1 MIALDRAFS
10 RPYIPHVES
19 IRIEQWFV
27 LGGLLLVAA
36 GIGSFTAR
44 LHQRFRRG
52 ADNPAGAENSQDT
65 MELRRSLRRMEQ
77 ENNALTLFFVTFPDL
92 IRQLQ
97 TDREKRHI
105 APLVIRLLEV
115 IFEPTQICVFYR
127 SAGKDSLK
135 LAESKGLHRAVE
147 EMGLRIKMSEGRI
160 GWVAQHQVVM
170 DSRDFSSAQDF
181 HGEEPGLTSRV
192 QIDLCAPMI
201 DPDDNRTMGVIT
213 VGGLGRYPRNDKKMI
228 KMAADLGSMGIK
240 NAEYHKRLQTLANE
254 DGLTKLYNKRFGR
267 DNLALCINA
276 AEKSNRSLSIYLCDI
291 DHFKN
296 YNDTNGHLAG
306 DEVLRQIGRLFHS
319 VIRADDFAV
328 RFGGEEFLVVFQE
341 TDKEGA
347 LMAAE
352 KIRRQ
357 VEGYPF
363 PFQDRQPGGNLTIS
377 GGVAAFRT
385 DAQNSTDLIR
395 LADEALYEAKRQ
407 GRNRVIAC
415 RTPYLS
421 ADGDPQA
428 TDLPSF
434 PT

>member
-1 MIALDRAFS
+1 
-10 RPYIPHVES
+10 VES
-19 IRIEQWFV
+19 LRIEQWLV
-27 LGGLLLVAA
+27 LGGLLLAA
-36 GIGSFTAR
+36 TGVGFLAAR
-44 LHQRFRRG
+44 LYSYFQS
-52 ADNPAGAENSQDT
+52 AGDKSAGTDKDQDSV
-65 MELRRSLRRMEQ
+65 ELRRALRRMEQ
-77 ENNALTLFFVTFPDL
+77 ENNAMTLFFVTVPDL

-97 TDREKRHI
+97 SNRDKRQI
-105 APLVIRLLEV
+105 APLMIRLLEV

-127 SAGKDSLK
+127 SVAKDSLK
-135 LAESKGLHRAVE
+135 LAASKGLHRAVE
-147 EMGLRIKMSEGRI
+147 DMGLRVNLSEGRI
-160 GWVAQHQVVM
+160 GWVAEHQVVM
-170 DSRDFSSAQDF
+170 DSRDFSSAQGF
-181 HGEEPGLTSRV
+181 RGEEPGLTSRI

-201 DPDDNRTMGVIT
+201 DPDDNRTIGIIT

-240 NAEYHKRLQTLANE
+240 NAEYHKRIQTLANE
-254 DGLTKLYNKRFGR
+254 DSLTKLYNKRFGR
-267 DNLALCINA
+267 DNLALFIND
-276 AEKSNRSLSIYLCDI
+276 AEKSNRALSIYLLDI

-306 DEVLRQIGRLFHS
+306 DEVLRQIGRLLLS

-363 PFQDRQPGGNLTIS
+363 PFQDRQPGGNLTVS

-421 ADGDPQA
+421 AEGD
-428 TDLPSF
+428 TFSDDLPSL

>member
-1 MIALDRAFS
+1 ML
-10 RPYIPHVES
+10 
-19 IRIEQWFV
+19 
-27 LGGLLLVAA
+27 A
-36 GIGSFTAR
+36 GMGFRWAR
-44 LHQRFRRG
+44 LHRTRRG
-52 ADNPAGAENSQDT
+52 ASDDATRTQDS
-65 MELRRSLRRMEQ
+65 MELRRALRRVEQ
-77 ENNALTLFFVTFPDL
+77 ENDSLTLFFVTLPDL
-92 IRQLQ
+92 IRQLNSNR
-97 TDREKRHI
+97 DKRHI
-105 APLVIRLLEV
+105 APLLIRLLEV

-127 SAGKDSLK
+127 SASEDGLK
-135 LAESKGLHRAVE
+135 LAASKGLHRAVE
-147 EMGLRIKMSEGRI
+147 DIGLQIGPSEGRI
-160 GWVAQHQVVM
+160 GWVAEHQIVM

-181 HGEEPGLTSRV
+181 HGEDPSLASRI
-192 QIDLCAPMI
+192 QIDLCAPMV
-201 DPDDNRTMGVIT
+201 DPDDNRTIGVVT

-240 NAEYHKRLQTLANE
+240 NAEYHKRIQNLANE
-254 DGLTKLYNKRFGR
+254 DSLTKLYNKRFGR
-267 DNLALCINA
+267 DKLALCINDV
-276 AEKSNRSLSIYLCDI
+276 EQDNRALSIFLFDI

-306 DEVLRQIGRLFHS
+306 DEVLRQIGRLLRS

-347 LMAAE
+347 LIAAE

-357 VEGYPF
+357 IEGYPF

-385 DAQNSTDLIR
+385 DAQSSTDLIR
-395 LADEALYEAKRQ
+395 LSDEALYDAKRQ

-421 ADGDPQA
+421 ADDGSHG
-428 TDLPSF
+428 TDSPSV
-434 PT
+434 PG